1 VLLADPLSIFGR
13 VVAACT
19 STISIIAAVSPIPL
33 SDQMDLRVL
42 AALFSDAGQNSLNP
56 SKFGPYPVVIAFF
69 FLGLGVLFYH
79 YLILRSLQ

>member
-1 VLLADPLSIFGR
+1 
-13 VVAACT
+13 
-19 STISIIAAVSPIPL
+19 
-33 SDQMDLRVL
+33 MDLRVL